1 MSLLCKH
8 SSTRQQGPKCTS
20 CCWWLLLLKISQ
32 SQRNIFPRSYDAA
45 YPANLI
51 GGTRSAVQRRIVALI
66 IASALSIVG
75 INPLFHQLNLLQ
87 QSALKRAIN
96 ITCFSAICLVPLHTA
111 AVFDQ
116 FLRQLKWLK
125 HQLQTAEC
133 SQHRHYHNCLCPDIQ
148 NNTNALFFSEIKK
161 SVLWKVMS
169 STSFFFSLTSSQAC
183 TGDKRLVVI
192 TSCKTNKQTNK
203 KLKLQIKRHFNFF
216 NWLPLYWTSWSK
228 REGRK
233 IFSFSYFQ
241 WSNSLFPNSLPLD
254 IVLQQ
259 KSLQRNS
266 QNDCNWHCH
275 PQIKLETLYGVKQI
289 RNILTLQRHS
299 LLALV
304 QLASFFST
312 SQTR

>member
-20 CCWWLLLLKISQ
+20 CWWSLLLLKTSQ
-32 SQRNIFPRSYDAA
+32 SQRNIFPRSYVAA

-87 QSALKRAIN
+87 QSALKSAIN

-203 KLKLQIKRHFNFF
+203 KLKLQIARHFNFF
-216 NWLPLYWTSWSK
+216 N
-228 REGRK
+228 
-233 IFSFSYFQ
+233 
-241 WSNSLFPNSLPLD
+241 
-254 IVLQQ
+254 
-259 KSLQRNS
+259 
-266 QNDCNWHCH
+266 
-275 PQIKLETLYGVKQI
+275 
-289 RNILTLQRHS
+289 
-299 LLALV
+299 
-304 QLASFFST
+304 
-312 SQTR
+312 

>member
-32 SQRNIFPRSYDAA
+32 SQRNIFPRSYGAA

-75 INPLFHQLNLLQ
+75 INTLFHQLNLLQ

-192 TSCKTNKQTNK
+192 TSCKTNKQTKN
-203 KLKLQIKRHFNFF
+203 LNYRLQDILIFLIDCHFIGQVDPREKDAKYFLFLIF
-216 NWLPLYWTSWSK
+216 NEVT
-228 REGRK
+228 
-233 IFSFSYFQ
+233 
-241 WSNSLFPNSLPLD
+241 
-254 IVLQQ
+254 
-259 KSLQRNS
+259 
-266 QNDCNWHCH
+266 
-275 PQIKLETLYGVKQI
+275 
-289 RNILTLQRHS
+289 
-299 LLALV
+299 
-304 QLASFFST
+304 ASF
-312 SQTR
+312 QTHYPLT

>member
-1 MSLLCKH
+1 M
-8 SSTRQQGPKCTS
+8 
-20 CCWWLLLLKISQ
+20 
-32 SQRNIFPRSYDAA
+32 
-45 YPANLI
+45 
-51 GGTRSAVQRRIVALI
+51 
-66 IASALSIVG
+66 
-75 INPLFHQLNLLQ
+75 
-87 QSALKRAIN
+87 
-96 ITCFSAICLVPLHTA
+96 PLHTA

-169 STSFFFSLTSSQAC
+169 STSFFFHLRQARPVQA
-183 TGDKRLVVI
+183 TKDWLLLHPVNQTK
-192 TSCKTNKQTNK
+192 KQTKN
-203 KLKLQIKRHFNFF
+203 LNHRLQDILIFF

-259 KSLQRNS
+259 KSLQRNP
-266 QNDCNWHCH
+266 QNDRNWHCH
-275 PQIKLETLYGVKQI
+275 PQIKLETLDGVK
-289 RNILTLQRHS
+289 
-299 LLALV
+299 
-304 QLASFFST
+304 
-312 SQTR
+312 

>member
-1 MSLLCKH
+1 M
-8 SSTRQQGPKCTS
+8 
-20 CCWWLLLLKISQ
+20 LLKTSQ
-32 SQRNIFPRSYDAA
+32 SQRNIFPRSYGAA

-169 STSFFFSLTSSQAC
+169 STSFFFHLRQARPVQA
-183 TGDKRLVVI
+183 TKDWLLLHPVKQ
-192 TSCKTNKQTNK
+192 TNKQTNK
-203 KLKLQIKRHFNFF
+203 KLKLQITRHFNFF
-216 NWLPLYWTSWSK
+216 N
-228 REGRK
+228 
-233 IFSFSYFQ
+233 
-241 WSNSLFPNSLPLD
+241 
-254 IVLQQ
+254 
-259 KSLQRNS
+259 
-266 QNDCNWHCH
+266 
-275 PQIKLETLYGVKQI
+275 
-289 RNILTLQRHS
+289 
-299 LLALV
+299 
-304 QLASFFST
+304 
-312 SQTR
+312 

>member
-1 MSLLCKH
+1 
-8 SSTRQQGPKCTS
+8 
-20 CCWWLLLLKISQ
+20 
-32 SQRNIFPRSYDAA
+32 
-45 YPANLI
+45 
-51 GGTRSAVQRRIVALI
+51 
-66 IASALSIVG
+66 
-75 INPLFHQLNLLQ
+75 
-87 QSALKRAIN
+87 
-96 ITCFSAICLVPLHTA
+96 
-111 AVFDQ
+111 
-116 FLRQLKWLK
+116 
-125 HQLQTAEC
+125 
-133 SQHRHYHNCLCPDIQ
+133 
-148 NNTNALFFSEIKK
+148 
-161 SVLWKVMS
+161 MS
-169 STSFFFSLTSSQAC
+169 STSFFFHLHQARPVQA
-183 TGDKRLVVI
+183 TKDWLLLHPVKQ
-192 TSCKTNKQTNK
+192 TNKQTNK
-203 KLKLQIKRHFNFF
+203 KLKLQITRHFNFF

-241 WSNSLFPNSLPLD
+241 RSNSLFPNSLPLD

-275 PQIKLETLYGVKQI
+275 PQINLETLDGVKQI